1 MFDFIKKEKQLEQSK
16 QAIETIE
23 TELAEITSKYHAS
36 YVQGLVEMAYILGVI
51 DMNTRA
57 NYSDKI
63 HAKERTEAAK
73 GQPIYKKKGV
83 YEYRDCLITKVF
95 EFEKTTNECWCAIRK
110 SDNKVIAK
118 DVAFKEAARRIDE
131 LMG

>member
-63 HAKERTEAAK
+63 HAKERAEAAK

-95 EFEKTTNECWCAIRK
+95 ELEKNTNECWCAIRK